1 MKKFIY
7 ILVILLSGASCCFSQ
22 EYATYEIT
30 GLHQGNGSFV
40 SAALS
45 DFEWTVSGTLTG
57 EVQILDNEIFD
68 DGNAFE
74 NVFGQA
80 NDAQNLRIQVV
91 MNGPGT
97 AGQPLISS
105 AILTLLF
112 DQPTPVSAWGFCV
125 VDIDVEN
132 CLVSAIDENDDPV
145 SPEIIDGWLVELF
158 DANLGENGVNIPKW
172 DAIHAALL
180 GSDTPDNYVVY
191 NNLVIGDMPS
201 SEAPAAYFM
210 PDLRLKSLT
219 ITFENLQDVY
229 NTSYHFYIASLEA
242 TMLHEISGPDI
253 SIYPVPAGNTIMI
266 STGHMPAADPVVE
279 ILNPAGERLISKTMN
294 HSQNLMELDIS
305 RLPAGLYYCRI
316 LLDRQTL
323 TKKIIKL

>member
-1 MKKFIY
+1 MKKIIYTFI
-7 ILVILLSGASCCFSQ
+7 IALSVVSGCFSQ

-30 GLHQGNGSFV
+30 GLHQGNGSFEN
-40 SAALS
+40 AALS

-57 EVQILDNEIFD
+57 EVQIPDNEIFD
-68 DGNAFE
+68 DGSAFE

-80 NDAQNLRIQVV
+80 DDAQNLRIQVV

-97 AGQPLISS
+97 AGQPLTSS
-105 AILTLLF
+105 ATLTLLF
-112 DQPTPVSAWGFCV
+112 DQPTPVSAWGFCL

-158 DANLGENGVNIPKW
+158 DANLVENGVNIPKW

-191 NNLVIGDMPS
+191 NNLVIGGMPS

-229 NTSYHFYIASLEA
+229 HTSYHFYIASLEA
-242 TMLHEISGPDI
+242 TMLREIIRPEI
-253 SIYPVPAGNTIMI
+253 SIYPVPACDVIRI
-266 STGHMPAADPVVE
+266 STSQMASADPVVE
-279 ILNPAGERLISKTMN
+279 IFNPAGDRLILKVMN
-294 HSQNLMELDIS
+294 QAKNEMELDIS
-305 RLPAGLYYCRI
+305 RLPAGVYFCRV
-316 LLDRQTL
+316 LLDRQTV
-323 TKKIIKL
+323 TKKIVKL